1 MRFGLSESI
10 IWLGEP
16 PYMCLLRQVSPTN
29 TEPANELKGRGD
41 YDNVETEK
49 VYDQLEEVID
59 PELEVNIV
67 DLGLVRD
74 VEVDTGDVEVL
85 MTLTT
90 PGCPL
95 AGVFDQIVAK
105 ELRKL
110 DEVESVEV
118 ELTFDPRWTPEEMS
132 DDARDQLGH
141 VPGL

>member
-1 MRFGLSESI
+1 
-10 IWLGEP
+10 
-16 PYMCLLRQVSPTN
+16 VK
-29 TEPANELKGRGD
+29 TEE
-41 YDNVETEK
+41 

-67 DLGLVRD
+67 DLGLVRG
-74 VEVDTGDVEVL
+74 VEVGNGDVEVL

-118 ELTFDPRWTPEEMS
+118 ELTFEPRWTPEEMS